1 MSSPCPTAE
10 CWSVSYPDGS
20 IGIVCTSIKCRE
32 ERPPETQSAGGVG
45 VVALTLVLLAV
56 VLMRALR

>member
-10 CWSVSYPDGS
+10 CWSVSYPDSS

-32 ERPPETQSAGGVG
+32 ERPPETQSADGVG
-45 VVALTLVLLAV
+45 VVVLTLALLAV

>member
-20 IGIVCTSIKCRE
+20 NGIVCTSIKCRE
-32 ERPPETQSAGGVG
+32 ERKPETR
-45 VVALTLVLLAV
+45 LDDWPLLATMLLAIV
-56 VLMRALR
+56 FLAWMRGGR

>member
-1 MSSPCPTAE
+1 MPSPCPTAE

-32 ERPPETQSAGGVG
+32 ERPPEAQSADWPLL
-45 VVALTLVLLAV
+45 ATVLLAAMF
-56 VLMRALR
+56 LDWMLGGR